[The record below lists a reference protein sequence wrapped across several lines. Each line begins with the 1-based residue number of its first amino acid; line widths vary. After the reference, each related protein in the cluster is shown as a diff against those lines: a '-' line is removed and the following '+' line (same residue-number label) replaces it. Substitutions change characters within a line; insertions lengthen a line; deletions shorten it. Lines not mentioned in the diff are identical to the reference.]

1 MNPDGVWP
9 MPTGVGSKEPMGVQL
24 LRFETECEELAD
36 GSVRVCA
43 HGELDMA
50 TASTLERALVD
61 CTREHHSRVIVDL
74 ADVPFMDASGLR
86 VLLSAHDRQRK
97 DDGELVITHPSRQV
111 VRLLDVAQRFTKLP
125 LAQGLAPPAG
135 RR

>member
-1 MNPDGVWP
+1 
-9 MPTGVGSKEPMGVQL
+9 
-24 LRFETECEELAD
+24 
-36 GSVRVCA
+36 
-43 HGELDMA
+43 
-50 TASTLERALVD
+50 
-61 CTREHHSRVIVDL
+61 
-74 ADVPFMDASGLR
+74 MDASGLR